1 MHKKKDLKW
10 SLLIWQFLNI
20 KSVNIIN
27 LYNLSYCILIR
38 STWHNV
44 CKLEAALFIS
54 CRCKTQ
60 TWHGLCSDL
69 ALTCILGDRI
79 RSGQQR
85 CVAVHT
91 WHYEYVSSDHFWS
104 DFIDSFC
111 WKKGCHR
118 RVFSVFLCF
127 FFQEVFKSL
136 FTWSSTVFM
145 FLAEISRKSCIYS
158 I

>member
-1 MHKKKDLKW
+1 M
-10 SLLIWQFLNI
+10 NI

-127 FFQEVFKSL
+127 FFRQFSKVYSHGRPLYLCFWQKYPANPVFIAYRL
-136 FTWSSTVFM
+136 T
-145 FLAEISRKSCIYS
+145 SRTIRQSFNV
-158 I
+158 